1 MEQSTPAMM
10 ELDHWAHDRAQG
22 WVQSK
27 EEIKGSLKVAA
38 PLPIGRQS
46 DGGDG
51 DWRQRTVVLVAGM
64 L

>member
-1 MEQSTPAMM
+1 
-10 ELDHWAHDRAQG
+10 
-22 WVQSK
+22 VKSK

-38 PLPIGRQS
+38 RLPIGRQS

-64 L
+64 LQSMRERENGSLRTRALGSSQ